1 MWFVDCREPLIA
13 AVLALPHR
21 RRPPLAEA
29 EMLDAQ
35 KIVANI
41 VTRISWVYD
50 RPLMYGVTTA
60 EVEVVLECLH
70 SIWSMCLGRD
80 EQYRTAMADLHRQLD
95 HHAMNSFVWYA
106 QQHPRARDEEIAAYV
121 VWFFKRLDAS
131 LGLTTT
137 LDAAGKPEP
146 TDAMDSR

>member
-1 MWFVDCREPLIA
+1 
-13 AVLALPHR
+13 
-21 RRPPLAEA
+21 
-29 EMLDAQ
+29 MLDAQ

-50 RPLMYGVTTA
+50 RPLMYGVTAA

-95 HHAMNSFVWYA
+95 HHAMNSFTWYA

-137 LDAAGKPEP
+137 RDAAGKPEP
-146 TDAMDSR
+146 PDAMDSR